1 VIFLRV
7 MRAGIGGTAPGL
19 LTQAADCDLL
29 AISGVL
35 APTIGLVADG
45 LCFWDNPKPH
55 TDTNTM
61 NRREHGHSLSWTSPS
76 GRFFLGSYSLR
87 YTACKPEAY
96 SGARKGVVESHSVVL
111 DGTAHRG
118 VEARPV
124 ANPYP

>member
-1 VIFLRV
+1 
-7 MRAGIGGTAPGL
+7 MGGTVPGL
-19 LTQAADCDLL
+19 LTQAADCDPL
-29 AISGVL
+29 ATNGVL

-45 LCFWDNPKPH
+45 LCFWDNPMPH

-61 NRREHGHSLSWTSPS
+61 NRREHGHLLSLTYPS
-76 GRFFLGSYSLR
+76 GRFFLGFYSPR

-96 SGARKGVVESHSVVL
+96 SGARKGVVESHWVAI
-111 DGTAHRG
+111 DGSAHRG